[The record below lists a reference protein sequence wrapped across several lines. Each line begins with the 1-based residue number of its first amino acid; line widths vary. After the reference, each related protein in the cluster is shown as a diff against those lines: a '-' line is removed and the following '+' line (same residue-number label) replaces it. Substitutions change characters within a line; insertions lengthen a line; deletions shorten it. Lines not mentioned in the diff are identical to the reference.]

1 MDSAS
6 LMSIRV
12 IPKSVKEETGHHA
25 LERMHHTPSRDE
37 VRLFSCLQRGDLK
50 KLIYELG
57 QIGIQNITVG
67 QMSEND
73 LQQQKYMAV
82 SFITLATRY
91 AIQGGLGESNAY
103 AYSDDFIRRIDAA
116 STKRT
121 VHAAIVDGAIELTN
135 MVSRAQ
141 KDLTYSPHV
150 RRCIA
155 YINKNPDRKLTVAA
169 VAAHCGLSPDYL
181 SHLFKCELGVNL
193 STYMTAQKLELAK
206 TLLWEG
212 CAAEQ
217 VCYSLGFSSQ
227 SHFIALFKRRF
238 GMTPREYT
246 ALLGTEK

>member
-1 MDSAS
+1 M
-6 LMSIRV
+6 
-12 IPKSVKEETGHHA
+12 
-25 LERMHHTPSRDE
+25 
-37 VRLFSCLQRGDLK
+37 
-50 KLIYELG
+50 
-57 QIGIQNITVG
+57 
-67 QMSEND
+67 
-73 LQQQKYMAV
+73 
-82 SFITLATRY
+82 
-91 AIQGGLGESNAY
+91 
-103 AYSDDFIRRIDAA
+103 
-116 STKRT
+116 
-121 VHAAIVDGAIELTN
+121 
-135 MVSRAQ
+135 
-141 KDLTYSPHV
+141 

-169 VAAHCGLSPDYL
+169 VTAHCGLSPDYL
-181 SHLFKCELGVNL
+181 SHLFKCDLGVNL

>member
-25 LERMHHTPSRDE
+25 LERLHHTPYRDE

-103 AYSDDFIRRIDAA
+103 AYSDDFIRRIALGIY
-116 STKRT
+116 TFCRVRCPHRT
-121 VHAAIVDGAIELTN
+121 EIPQSLRDSSLYKGA
-135 MVSRAQ
+135 
-141 KDLTYSPHV
+141 
-150 RRCIA
+150 
-155 YINKNPDRKLTVAA
+155 
-169 VAAHCGLSPDYL
+169 
-181 SHLFKCELGVNL
+181 
-193 STYMTAQKLELAK
+193 
-206 TLLWEG
+206 
-212 CAAEQ
+212 
-217 VCYSLGFSSQ
+217 
-227 SHFIALFKRRF
+227 
-238 GMTPREYT
+238 
-246 ALLGTEK
+246 

>member
-1 MDSAS
+1 
-6 LMSIRV
+6 MSIRV
-12 IPKSVKEETGHHA
+12 IPKGVKEETGHHA
-25 LERMHHTPSRDE
+25 LERLHHTPYRDE

-155 YINKNPDRKLTVAA
+155 YKPGPQADGGCRGRPLRPVA
-169 VAAHCGLSPDYL
+169 GLSLP
-181 SHLFKCELGVNL
+181 SVQMRIGRKPEHLYDRPKAGVSQNPAVGGL
-193 STYMTAQKLELAK
+193 RRRAGVLQPG
-206 TLLWEG
+206 LLLPIPFYRP
-212 CAAEQ
+212 
-217 VCYSLGFSSQ
+217 V
-227 SHFIALFKRRF
+227 
-238 GMTPREYT
+238 
-246 ALLGTEK
+246 

>member
-1 MDSAS
+1 M
-6 LMSIRV
+6 
-12 IPKSVKEETGHHA
+12 
-25 LERMHHTPSRDE
+25 
-37 VRLFSCLQRGDLK
+37 
-50 KLIYELG
+50 
-57 QIGIQNITVG
+57 
-67 QMSEND
+67 
-73 LQQQKYMAV
+73 
-82 SFITLATRY
+82 
-91 AIQGGLGESNAY
+91 
-103 AYSDDFIRRIDAA
+103 
-116 STKRT
+116 
-121 VHAAIVDGAIELTN
+121 HAAIVDGAIELTN

-193 STYMTAQKLELAK
+193 STYMTTQKLELAK

-212 CAAEQ
+212 CTAEQ

>member
-1 MDSAS
+1 M
-6 LMSIRV
+6 
-12 IPKSVKEETGHHA
+12 
-25 LERMHHTPSRDE
+25 
-37 VRLFSCLQRGDLK
+37 
-50 KLIYELG
+50 
-57 QIGIQNITVG
+57 
-67 QMSEND
+67 
-73 LQQQKYMAV
+73 QQQKYMAV

-116 STKRT
+116 SAKRT

-212 CAAEQ
+212 YTAEQ

>member
-1 MDSAS
+1 
-6 LMSIRV
+6 MSIRV

-25 LERMHHTPSRDE
+25 LERLHHTPYRDE

-116 STKRT
+116 SAKRA

-141 KDLTYSPHV
+141 KDLTCRGTISPI
-150 RRCIA
+150 CSNA
-155 YINKNPDRKLTVAA
+155 NWA
-169 VAAHCGLSPDYL
+169 
-181 SHLFKCELGVNL
+181 
-193 STYMTAQKLELAK
+193 
-206 TLLWEG
+206 
-212 CAAEQ
+212 
-217 VCYSLGFSSQ
+217 
-227 SHFIALFKRRF
+227 
-238 GMTPREYT
+238 
-246 ALLGTEK
+246 

>member
-12 IPKSVKEETGHHA
+12 IPKGVKEETGHHA
-25 LERMHHTPSRDE
+25 LERLHHTPYRDE

-169 VAAHCGLSPDYL
+169 VAATAACRRTISPIC
-181 SHLFKCELGVNL
+181 SN
-193 STYMTAQKLELAK
+193 ANWA
-206 TLLWEG
+206 
-212 CAAEQ
+212 
-217 VCYSLGFSSQ
+217 
-227 SHFIALFKRRF
+227 
-238 GMTPREYT
+238 
-246 ALLGTEK
+246 

>member
-25 LERMHHTPSRDE
+25 LERLHHTPYRDE

-116 STKRT
+116 SAKRT

-155 YINKNPDRKLTVAA
+155 YINKNPDRRLTVAA

-193 STYMTAQKLELAK
+193 STYMTEQKLELAK

-212 CAAEQ
+212 CTAEQ

>member
-1 MDSAS
+1 
-6 LMSIRV
+6 MSIRV

-25 LERMHHTPSRDE
+25 LERLHHTPYRDE

-116 STKRT
+116 SAKRA

-155 YINKNPDRKLTVAA
+155 YI
-169 VAAHCGLSPDYL
+169 LSLIHISEPTR
-181 SHLFKCELGVNL
+181 H
-193 STYMTAQKLELAK
+193 
-206 TLLWEG
+206 
-212 CAAEQ
+212 
-217 VCYSLGFSSQ
+217 
-227 SHFIALFKRRF
+227 
-238 GMTPREYT
+238 
-246 ALLGTEK
+246 

>member
-25 LERMHHTPSRDE
+25 LERLHHTPYRDE

-91 AIQGGLGESNAY
+91 AIQGVWAK
-103 AYSDDFIRRIDAA
+103 ATPMRIRTILFAA
-116 STKRT
+116 
-121 VHAAIVDGAIELTN
+121 LTRPAP
-135 MVSRAQ
+135 SAPCT
-141 KDLTYSPHV
+141 LP
-150 RRCIA
+150 
-155 YINKNPDRKLTVAA
+155 LW
-169 VAAHCGLSPDYL
+169 
-181 SHLFKCELGVNL
+181 
-193 STYMTAQKLELAK
+193 TAPLN
-206 TLLWEG
+206 
-212 CAAEQ
+212 
-217 VCYSLGFSSQ
+217 
-227 SHFIALFKRRF
+227 
-238 GMTPREYT
+238 
-246 ALLGTEK
+246 

>member
-25 LERMHHTPSRDE
+25 LERLHHTPYRDE

-82 SFITLATRY
+82 SFITLATLY
-91 AIQGGLGESNAY
+91 AIQGGLGESSAY

-212 CAAEQ
+212 YTAEQ

>member
-1 MDSAS
+1 
-6 LMSIRV
+6 MSIRV

-25 LERMHHTPSRDE
+25 LERLHHTPYRDE

-116 STKRT
+116 TTKRT
-121 VHAAIVDGAIELTN
+121 SLH
-135 MVSRAQ
+135 
-141 KDLTYSPHV
+141 
-150 RRCIA
+150 
-155 YINKNPDRKLTVAA
+155 A
-169 VAAHCGLSPDYL
+169 VA
-181 SHLFKCELGVNL
+181 
-193 STYMTAQKLELAK
+193 
-206 TLLWEG
+206 
-212 CAAEQ
+212 
-217 VCYSLGFSSQ
+217 
-227 SHFIALFKRRF
+227 
-238 GMTPREYT
+238 
-246 ALLGTEK
+246 

>member
-1 MDSAS
+1 
-6 LMSIRV
+6 MSIRV

-25 LERMHHTPSRDE
+25 LERLHHTPYRDE

-116 STKRT
+116 SAKRA

-155 YINKNPDRKLTVAA
+155 YINKNPDRKLCGCRGRPLRPVA
-169 VAAHCGLSPDYL
+169 GLSLP
-181 SHLFKCELGVNL
+181 SVQMRIGRKPEHLYDRPKAGAGQNSAVGRLHRRAGVL
-193 STYMTAQKLELAK
+193 QPG
-206 TLLWEG
+206 LLLPIPFYRP
-212 CAAEQ
+212 
-217 VCYSLGFSSQ
+217 V
-227 SHFIALFKRRF
+227 
-238 GMTPREYT
+238 
-246 ALLGTEK
+246 

>member
-1 MDSAS
+1 
-6 LMSIRV
+6 MSIRV

-25 LERMHHTPSRDE
+25 LERLHHTPYRDE

-135 MVSRAQ
+135 MVSPGAKGPDLLTPCAPLHCLYQQ
-141 KDLTYSPHV
+141 KPGPQTDGGCRGRPLRP
-150 RRCIA
+150 
-155 YINKNPDRKLTVAA
+155 VA
-169 VAAHCGLSPDYL
+169 GLSLP
-181 SHLFKCELGVNL
+181 SVQMRIGRKPEHLYDRPKAGAGQNPAVGGLRRRAGVL
-193 STYMTAQKLELAK
+193 QPG
-206 TLLWEG
+206 LLLPIPFYRP
-212 CAAEQ
+212 
-217 VCYSLGFSSQ
+217 V
-227 SHFIALFKRRF
+227 
-238 GMTPREYT
+238 
-246 ALLGTEK
+246 